1 MIIYLKSYL
10 FNFIFKEVFNLIKFY
25 ILIFGM
31 KNDEFDLK
39 LHNEQK
45 NKTKSKQ
52 FLSKK
57 HFLKNDFDIDEFEDG
72 LNVSIIENIEENL
85 EITKSSKNNYNNIS
99 FDEDFSDELD
109 NFSEEES
116 QSNKK
121 KLSIGSQSIQ
131 LDFNNINYEKP
142 MKKNYKKKK
151 TKEELDNT
159 PLPIFNCIYCTD
171 AKIVFNHYIN
181 NYLSDNYLFLTSI
194 YDMSCLNKLIINQPL
209 IDNGEENEKLLN
221 LIVKNTEYLI
231 KYVPKE
237 FNESYFKSSLFK
249 NLCMKNSL
257 ENSKQIKQNIIN
269 NITNQRK
276 EIFLKGNNKI
286 SNNNNNKYLFNTT
299 STFVNNLTLGNEN
312 IETFSKYYINT
323 NISCNSINFIYL
335 SMNNNE
341 CITINNKENNIL
353 HIIEENIEKKEEN
366 NNCFEDKDELIDIIK
381 FDLKKISKNDIKW
394 DNECYN
400 IWEPEIESD
409 FEEDE
414 QNNFLQIKK

>member
-1 MIIYLKSYL
+1 
-10 FNFIFKEVFNLIKFY
+10 
-25 ILIFGM
+25 
-31 KNDEFDLK
+31 
-39 LHNEQK
+39 
-45 NKTKSKQ
+45 
-52 FLSKK
+52 
-57 HFLKNDFDIDEFEDG
+57 
-72 LNVSIIENIEENL
+72 
-85 EITKSSKNNYNNIS
+85 
-99 FDEDFSDELD
+99 
-109 NFSEEES
+109 
-116 QSNKK
+116 
-121 KLSIGSQSIQ
+121 
-131 LDFNNINYEKP
+131 
-142 MKKNYKKKK
+142 MKKSYKKKK
-151 TKEELDNT
+151 TKEDLDNT

-194 YDMSCLNKLIINQPL
+194 YDMICLNKLIINQPL

-257 ENSKQIKQNIIN
+257 ENTKQIRQNIIN

-299 STFVNNLTLGNEN
+299 STFANNLTLINEN
-312 IETFSKYYINT
+312 IETVSKYYINT
-323 NISCNSINFIYL
+323 NISSNSINFIYL

-353 HIIEENIEKKEEN
+353 HIIEENIEKKEEI

-409 FEEDE
+409 FEEEEE
-414 QNNFLQIKK
+414 QNNFLEIKK

>member
-1 MIIYLKSYL
+1 
-10 FNFIFKEVFNLIKFY
+10 
-25 ILIFGM
+25 M

-45 NKTKSKQ
+45 NKTKSKK

-116 QSNKK
+116 PSKK
-121 KLSIGSQSIQ
+121 RKLSIGSQSIQ
-131 LDFNNINYEKP
+131 LDLNNINYEKTV
-142 MKKNYKKKK
+142 KKSYKKKK
-151 TKEELDNT
+151 TKEDLDNT

-194 YDMSCLNKLIINQPL
+194 YDMNCLNKLIINQPL

-257 ENSKQIKQNIIN
+257 ENTKQIRQNIIN

-299 STFVNNLTLGNEN
+299 STFANNLTLINEN
-312 IETFSKYYINT
+312 IETVSKYCINT
-323 NISCNSINFIYL
+323 NISSNSINFIYL

-353 HIIEENIEKKEEN
+353 HIIDENIEKKEDN
-366 NNCFEDKDELIDIIK
+366 INCFEDKDELIDIIK
-381 FDLKKISKNDIKW
+381 FDIKKISKNDIKW

-400 IWEPEIESD
+400 IWEPKIESD

-414 QNNFLQIKK
+414 QNSFLEIKK

>member
-1 MIIYLKSYL
+1 
-10 FNFIFKEVFNLIKFY
+10 
-25 ILIFGM
+25 M

-45 NKTKSKQ
+45 NKTKSKK

-116 QSNKK
+116 PSKK
-121 KLSIGSQSIQ
+121 RKLSIGSQSIH
-131 LDFNNINYEKP
+131 LDLNNINYEKP
-142 MKKNYKKKK
+142 VKKSYKKKK
-151 TKEELDNT
+151 TKEDLDNT

-194 YDMSCLNKLIINQPL
+194 YDMNCLNKLIINQPL

-257 ENSKQIKQNIIN
+257 ENTKQIRQNIIN

-299 STFVNNLTLGNEN
+299 STFANNLTLINEN
-312 IETFSKYYINT
+312 IETVSKYCINT
-323 NISCNSINFIYL
+323 NISSNSINFIYL

-353 HIIEENIEKKEEN
+353 HIIDENIEKKEDN
-366 NNCFEDKDELIDIIK
+366 INCFEDKDELIDIIK
-381 FDLKKISKNDIKW
+381 FDIKKISKNDIKW

-400 IWEPEIESD
+400 IWEPNIESD

-414 QNNFLQIKK
+414 QNSFLEIKK

>member
-1 MIIYLKSYL
+1 
-10 FNFIFKEVFNLIKFY
+10 
-25 ILIFGM
+25 M

-45 NKTKSKQ
+45 NKTKSKK

-116 QSNKK
+116 PSKK
-121 KLSIGSQSIQ
+121 RKLSIGSQSIH
-131 LDFNNINYEKP
+131 LDLNNINYEKSV
-142 MKKNYKKKK
+142 KKSYKKKK
-151 TKEELDNT
+151 TKEDLDNT

-194 YDMSCLNKLIINQPL
+194 YDMNCLNKLIINQPL

-237 FNESYFKSSLFK
+237 FNESYFKSNLFK

-257 ENSKQIKQNIIN
+257 ENTKQIRQNIIN

-299 STFVNNLTLGNEN
+299 STFANNLTLINEN
-312 IETFSKYYINT
+312 IETVSKYCINT
-323 NISCNSINFIYL
+323 NISSNSINFIYL

-353 HIIEENIEKKEEN
+353 HIIDENIEKKEDN
-366 NNCFEDKDELIDIIK
+366 INCFEDKDELIDIIK
-381 FDLKKISKNDIKW
+381 FDIKKISKNDIKW

-400 IWEPEIESD
+400 IWEPKIESD

-414 QNNFLQIKK
+414 QNSFLEIKK

>member
-1 MIIYLKSYL
+1 
-10 FNFIFKEVFNLIKFY
+10 
-25 ILIFGM
+25 M

-45 NKTKSKQ
+45 NKTKSKK

-116 QSNKK
+116 PSKK
-121 KLSIGSQSIQ
+121 RKLSIGSQSIH
-131 LDFNNINYEKP
+131 LDLNNINYEKSV
-142 MKKNYKKKK
+142 KKSYKKKK
-151 TKEELDNT
+151 TKEDLDNT

-194 YDMSCLNKLIINQPL
+194 YDMNCLNKLIINQPL

-257 ENSKQIKQNIIN
+257 ENTKQIRQNIIN

-299 STFVNNLTLGNEN
+299 STFANNLTLINEN
-312 IETFSKYYINT
+312 IETVSKYCINT
-323 NISCNSINFIYL
+323 NISSNSINFIYL

-353 HIIEENIEKKEEN
+353 HIIEENIEKKEDN
-366 NNCFEDKDELIDIIK
+366 INCFEDKDELIDIIK
-381 FDLKKISKNDIKW
+381 FDIKKISKNDIKW

-400 IWEPEIESD
+400 IWEPNIESD

-414 QNNFLQIKK
+414 QNSFLEIKK

>member
-1 MIIYLKSYL
+1 
-10 FNFIFKEVFNLIKFY
+10 
-25 ILIFGM
+25 M

-45 NKTKSKQ
+45 NKTKSKK

-85 EITKSSKNNYNNIS
+85 EIMKSSKNNYNNIS

-116 QSNKK
+116 PSKK
-121 KLSIGSQSIQ
+121 RKLSIGSQSIH
-131 LDFNNINYEKP
+131 LDLNNINYEKSV
-142 MKKNYKKKK
+142 KKSYKKKK
-151 TKEELDNT
+151 TKEDLDNT

-194 YDMSCLNKLIINQPL
+194 YDMNCLNKLIINQPL

-257 ENSKQIKQNIIN
+257 ENTKQIRQNIIN

-299 STFVNNLTLGNEN
+299 STFANNLTLINEN
-312 IETFSKYYINT
+312 IETVSKYCINT
-323 NISCNSINFIYL
+323 NISSNSINFIYL

-353 HIIEENIEKKEEN
+353 HIIDENIEKKEDN
-366 NNCFEDKDELIDIIK
+366 INCFEDKDELIDIIK
-381 FDLKKISKNDIKW
+381 FDIKKISKNDIKW

-400 IWEPEIESD
+400 IWEPNIESD

-414 QNNFLQIKK
+414 QNSFLEIKK

>member
-1 MIIYLKSYL
+1 
-10 FNFIFKEVFNLIKFY
+10 
-25 ILIFGM
+25 M

-45 NKTKSKQ
+45 NKTKSKK

-116 QSNKK
+116 PSKK
-121 KLSIGSQSIQ
+121 RKLSIGSQSIQ
-131 LDFNNINYEKP
+131 LDLNNINYEKTV
-142 MKKNYKKKK
+142 KKSYKKKK
-151 TKEELDNT
+151 TKEDLDNT

-194 YDMSCLNKLIINQPL
+194 YDMNCLNKLIINQPL

-257 ENSKQIKQNIIN
+257 ENTKQIRQNIIN

-299 STFVNNLTLGNEN
+299 STFANNLTLINEN
-312 IETFSKYYINT
+312 IETVSKYYINT
-323 NISCNSINFIYL
+323 NISSNSINFIYL

-353 HIIEENIEKKEEN
+353 HIIDENIEKKEDN
-366 NNCFEDKDELIDIIK
+366 INCFEDKDELIDIIK
-381 FDLKKISKNDIKW
+381 FDIKKISKNDIKW

-400 IWEPEIESD
+400 IWEPKIESD

-414 QNNFLQIKK
+414 QNSFLEIKK

>member
-1 MIIYLKSYL
+1 
-10 FNFIFKEVFNLIKFY
+10 
-25 ILIFGM
+25 M

-45 NKTKSKQ
+45 NKTKSKK

-116 QSNKK
+116 PSKK
-121 KLSIGSQSIQ
+121 RKLSIGSQSIH
-131 LDFNNINYEKP
+131 LDLNNINYEKTV
-142 MKKNYKKKK
+142 KKSYKKKK
-151 TKEELDNT
+151 TKEDLDNT

-181 NYLSDNYLFLTSI
+181 NYLSNNYLFLTSI
-194 YDMSCLNKLIINQPL
+194 YDMNCLNKLIINQPL

-257 ENSKQIKQNIIN
+257 ENTKQIRQNIIN

-299 STFVNNLTLGNEN
+299 STFANNLTLINEN
-312 IETFSKYYINT
+312 IETVSKYYINT
-323 NISCNSINFIYL
+323 NISSNSINFIYL

-353 HIIEENIEKKEEN
+353 HIIDENIEKKEDN
-366 NNCFEDKDELIDIIK
+366 INCFEDKDELIDIIK
-381 FDLKKISKNDIKW
+381 FDIKKISKNDIKW

-400 IWEPEIESD
+400 IWEPKIESD

-414 QNNFLQIKK
+414 QNSFLEIKK

>member
-1 MIIYLKSYL
+1 
-10 FNFIFKEVFNLIKFY
+10 
-25 ILIFGM
+25 M

-45 NKTKSKQ
+45 NKTKSKK

-116 QSNKK
+116 PSKK
-121 KLSIGSQSIQ
+121 RKLSIGSQSIH
-131 LDFNNINYEKP
+131 LDLNNINYEKSV
-142 MKKNYKKKK
+142 KKSYKKKK
-151 TKEELDNT
+151 TKEDLDNT

-194 YDMSCLNKLIINQPL
+194 YDMNCLNKLIINQPL

-257 ENSKQIKQNIIN
+257 ENTKQIRQNIIN

-299 STFVNNLTLGNEN
+299 STFANNLTLINEN
-312 IETFSKYYINT
+312 IETVSKYCINT
-323 NISCNSINFIYL
+323 NISSNSINFIYL

-353 HIIEENIEKKEEN
+353 HIIDKKKEKKEDN
-366 NNCFEDKDELIDIIK
+366 INCFEDKDELIDIIK
-381 FDLKKISKNDIKW
+381 FDIKKISKNDIKW

-400 IWEPEIESD
+400 IWEPKIESD

-414 QNNFLQIKK
+414 QNSFLEIKK

>member
-1 MIIYLKSYL
+1 
-10 FNFIFKEVFNLIKFY
+10 
-25 ILIFGM
+25 M

-45 NKTKSKQ
+45 NKTKSKK

-116 QSNKK
+116 PSKK
-121 KLSIGSQSIQ
+121 RKLSIGSQSIQ
-131 LDFNNINYEKP
+131 LDLNNINYEKTV
-142 MKKNYKKKK
+142 KKSYKKKK
-151 TKEELDNT
+151 TKEDLDNT

-194 YDMSCLNKLIINQPL
+194 YDMNCLNKLIINQPL

-237 FNESYFKSSLFK
+237 FNESYFKSNLFK

-257 ENSKQIKQNIIN
+257 ENTKQIRQNIIN

-299 STFVNNLTLGNEN
+299 STFANNLTLINEN
-312 IETFSKYYINT
+312 IETVSKYYINT
-323 NISCNSINFIYL
+323 NISSNSINFIYL

-353 HIIEENIEKKEEN
+353 HIIDENIEKKEDN
-366 NNCFEDKDELIDIIK
+366 INCFEDKDELIDIIK
-381 FDLKKISKNDIKW
+381 FDIKKISKNDIKW

-400 IWEPEIESD
+400 IWEPKIESD

-414 QNNFLQIKK
+414 QNSFLEIKK

>member
-1 MIIYLKSYL
+1 
-10 FNFIFKEVFNLIKFY
+10 
-25 ILIFGM
+25 M

-45 NKTKSKQ
+45 NKTKSKK

-116 QSNKK
+116 PSKK
-121 KLSIGSQSIQ
+121 RKLSIGSQSIH
-131 LDFNNINYEKP
+131 LDLNNINYEKSV
-142 MKKNYKKKK
+142 KKSYKKKK
-151 TKEELDNT
+151 TKEDLDNT

-194 YDMSCLNKLIINQPL
+194 YDMNCLNKLIINQPL

-257 ENSKQIKQNIIN
+257 ENTKQIRQNIIN

-299 STFVNNLTLGNEN
+299 STFANNLTLINEN
-312 IETFSKYYINT
+312 IETVSKYYINT
-323 NISCNSINFIYL
+323 NISSNSINFIYL

-353 HIIEENIEKKEEN
+353 HIIDENIEKKEDN
-366 NNCFEDKDELIDIIK
+366 INCFEDKDELIDIIK
-381 FDLKKISKNDIKW
+381 FDIKKISKNDIKW

-400 IWEPEIESD
+400 IWEPNIESD

-414 QNNFLQIKK
+414 QNSFLEIKK

>member
-1 MIIYLKSYL
+1 VKKS
-10 FNFIFKEVFNLIKFY
+10 
-25 ILIFGM
+25 
-31 KNDEFDLK
+31 
-39 LHNEQK
+39 
-45 NKTKSKQ
+45 
-52 FLSKK
+52 
-57 HFLKNDFDIDEFEDG
+57 
-72 LNVSIIENIEENL
+72 
-85 EITKSSKNNYNNIS
+85 
-99 FDEDFSDELD
+99 
-109 NFSEEES
+109 
-116 QSNKK
+116 
-121 KLSIGSQSIQ
+121 
-131 LDFNNINYEKP
+131 
-142 MKKNYKKKK
+142 YKKKK
-151 TKEELDNT
+151 TKEDLDNT

-194 YDMSCLNKLIINQPL
+194 YDMNCLNKLIINQPL

-257 ENSKQIKQNIIN
+257 ENTKQIRQNIIN

-299 STFVNNLTLGNEN
+299 STFANNLTLINEN
-312 IETFSKYYINT
+312 IETVSKYCINT
-323 NISCNSINFIYL
+323 NISSNSINFIYL

-353 HIIEENIEKKEEN
+353 HIIDENIEKKEDN
-366 NNCFEDKDELIDIIK
+366 INCFEDKDELIDIIK
-381 FDLKKISKNDIKW
+381 FDIKKISKNDIKW

-400 IWEPEIESD
+400 IWEPNIESD

-414 QNNFLQIKK
+414 QNSFLEIKK

>member
-1 MIIYLKSYL
+1 
-10 FNFIFKEVFNLIKFY
+10 
-25 ILIFGM
+25 M

-45 NKTKSKQ
+45 NKTKSKK

-116 QSNKK
+116 PSKK
-121 KLSIGSQSIQ
+121 RKLSIGSQSIH
-131 LDFNNINYEKP
+131 LDLNNINYEKTV
-142 MKKNYKKKK
+142 KKSYKKKK
-151 TKEELDNT
+151 TKEDLDNT

-194 YDMSCLNKLIINQPL
+194 YDMNCLNKLIINQPL

-257 ENSKQIKQNIIN
+257 ENTKQIRQNIIN

-299 STFVNNLTLGNEN
+299 STFANNLTLINEN
-312 IETFSKYYINT
+312 IETVSKYCINT
-323 NISCNSINFIYL
+323 NISSNSINFIYL

-353 HIIEENIEKKEEN
+353 HIIDENIEKKEDN
-366 NNCFEDKDELIDIIK
+366 INCFEDKDELIDIIK
-381 FDLKKISKNDIKW
+381 FDIKKISKNDIKW

-400 IWEPEIESD
+400 IWEPNIESD

-414 QNNFLQIKK
+414 QNSFLEIKK

>member
-1 MIIYLKSYL
+1 
-10 FNFIFKEVFNLIKFY
+10 
-25 ILIFGM
+25 M

-45 NKTKSKQ
+45 NKTKSKK

-116 QSNKK
+116 PSKK
-121 KLSIGSQSIQ
+121 RKLSIGSQSIH
-131 LDFNNINYEKP
+131 LDLNNINYEKP
-142 MKKNYKKKK
+142 VKKSYKKKK
-151 TKEELDNT
+151 TKEDLDNT

-194 YDMSCLNKLIINQPL
+194 YDMNCLNKLIINQPL

-257 ENSKQIKQNIIN
+257 ENTKQIRQNIIN

-299 STFVNNLTLGNEN
+299 STFANNLTLINEN
-312 IETFSKYYINT
+312 IETVSKYCINT
-323 NISCNSINFIYL
+323 NISSNSINFIYL

-353 HIIEENIEKKEEN
+353 HIIDENIEKKEDN
-366 NNCFEDKDELIDIIK
+366 INCFEDKDELIDIIK
-381 FDLKKISKNDIKW
+381 FDIKKISKNDIKW

-400 IWEPEIESD
+400 IWEPKIESD

-414 QNNFLQIKK
+414 QNSFLEIKK

>member
-1 MIIYLKSYL
+1 
-10 FNFIFKEVFNLIKFY
+10 
-25 ILIFGM
+25 M

-45 NKTKSKQ
+45 NKTKSKK

-116 QSNKK
+116 PSKK
-121 KLSIGSQSIQ
+121 RKLSIGSQSIH
-131 LDFNNINYEKP
+131 LDLNNINYEKSV
-142 MKKNYKKKK
+142 KKSYKKKK
-151 TKEELDNT
+151 TKEDLDNT

-194 YDMSCLNKLIINQPL
+194 YDMNCLNKLIINQPL

-257 ENSKQIKQNIIN
+257 ENTKQIRQNIIN

-299 STFVNNLTLGNEN
+299 STFANNLTLINEN
-312 IETFSKYYINT
+312 IETVSKYCINT
-323 NISCNSINFIYL
+323 NISSNSINFIYL

-353 HIIEENIEKKEEN
+353 HIIDENIEKKEDN
-366 NNCFEDKDELIDIIK
+366 INCFEDKDELIDIIK
-381 FDLKKISKNDIKW
+381 FDIKKISKNDIKW

-400 IWEPEIESD
+400 IWEPNIESD

-414 QNNFLQIKK
+414 QNSFLEIKK

>member
-1 MIIYLKSYL
+1 
-10 FNFIFKEVFNLIKFY
+10 
-25 ILIFGM
+25 M

-45 NKTKSKQ
+45 NKTKSKKK

-116 QSNKK
+116 PSKK
-121 KLSIGSQSIQ
+121 RKLSIGSQSIH
-131 LDFNNINYEKP
+131 LDLNNINYEKTV
-142 MKKNYKKKK
+142 KKSYKKKK
-151 TKEELDNT
+151 TKEDLDNT

-194 YDMSCLNKLIINQPL
+194 YDMNCLNKLIINQPL

-257 ENSKQIKQNIIN
+257 ENTKQIRQNIIN

-299 STFVNNLTLGNEN
+299 STFANNLTLINEN
-312 IETFSKYYINT
+312 IETVSKYYINT
-323 NISCNSINFIYL
+323 NISSNSINFIYL

-353 HIIEENIEKKEEN
+353 HIIDENIEKKEDN
-366 NNCFEDKDELIDIIK
+366 INCFEDKDELIDIIK
-381 FDLKKISKNDIKW
+381 FDIKKISKNDIKW

-400 IWEPEIESD
+400 IWEPNIESD

-414 QNNFLQIKK
+414 QNSFLEIKK

>member
-1 MIIYLKSYL
+1 
-10 FNFIFKEVFNLIKFY
+10 
-25 ILIFGM
+25 M

-45 NKTKSKQ
+45 NKTKSKK

-116 QSNKK
+116 PSKK
-121 KLSIGSQSIQ
+121 RKLSIGSQSIH
-131 LDFNNINYEKP
+131 LDLNNINYEKSV
-142 MKKNYKKKK
+142 KKSYKKKK
-151 TKEELDNT
+151 TKEDLDNT

-194 YDMSCLNKLIINQPL
+194 YDMNCLNKLIINQPL

-257 ENSKQIKQNIIN
+257 ENTKQIRQNIIN

-299 STFVNNLTLGNEN
+299 STFANNLTLINEN
-312 IETFSKYYINT
+312 IETVSKYCINT
-323 NISCNSINFIYL
+323 NISSNSINFIYL

-353 HIIEENIEKKEEN
+353 HIIDENIEKKEDN
-366 NNCFEDKDELIDIIK
+366 INCFEDKDELIDIIK
-381 FDLKKISKNDIKW
+381 FDIKKISKNDIKW

-400 IWEPEIESD
+400 IWEPKIESD

-414 QNNFLQIKK
+414 QNSFLEIKK